1 MRNDLCRGS
10 DPAPRCKQRAA
21 QADSHKDIG
30 TKGTISR
37 PTISG
42 AIQQQCC
49 LASSFQGMTKP
60 PRPDGIRNS
69 PDRMPGLF
77 MPPPAL
83 P

>member
-1 MRNDLCRGS
+1 MGS
-10 DPAPRCKQRAA
+10 GPAKGRFDPQLNLGNPDTVEAVHDRSANV
-21 QADSHKDIG
+21 
-30 TKGTISR
+30 
-37 PTISG
+37 
-42 AIQQQCC
+42 
-49 LASSFQGMTKP
+49 SFQGMTKP